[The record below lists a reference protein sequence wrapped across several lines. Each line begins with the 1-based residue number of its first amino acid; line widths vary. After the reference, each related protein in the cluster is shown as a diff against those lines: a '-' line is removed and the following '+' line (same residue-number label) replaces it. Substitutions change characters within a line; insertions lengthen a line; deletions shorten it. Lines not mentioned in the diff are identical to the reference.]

1 LGDIYIKKIKMKYI
15 ITENKLHSLITKV
28 LTKEFPEIVEIDFGS
43 KKVML
48 ASKTEKFNPG
58 DTIEVTIIKVTVD
71 NRDRRIMFS
80 DLKEMY
86 SDIRKSVDSY
96 FTLGMEEYG
105 SPYDLELYV
114 LEKNKKFG

>member
-1 LGDIYIKKIKMKYI
+1 
-15 ITENKLHSLITKV
+15 
-28 LTKEFPEIVEIDFGS
+28 
-43 KKVML
+43 
-48 ASKTEKFNPG
+48 
-58 DTIEVTIIKVTVD
+58 
-71 NRDRRIMFS
+71 MFS

>member
-1 LGDIYIKKIKMKYI
+1 MKYI